1 MKSIGIRHSIN
12 AIMILL
18 SVTAI
23 LSSLITCGKDKIVET
38 APGILFGVVI
48 DSVTSIP
55 LADVAIYPYD
65 INSTPKFTDGQGY
78 YSLPLMPVANLTV
91 TCQKTGYTSHISHCD
106 IVSSES
112 TRVDF
117 HLAPAR

>member
-1 MKSIGIRHSIN
+1 MKNTGIKHNIN
-12 AIMILL
+12 ALMIILSAIVILL
-18 SVTAI
+18 
-23 LSSLITCGKDKIVET
+23 LSITCGKDKAVVT

-91 TCQKTGYTSHISHCD
+91 TCQKTGYTNQISHCD

-117 HLAPAR
+117 RLGPAR

>member
-1 MKSIGIRHSIN
+1 MKNIEIKHSISM
-12 AIMILL
+12 IIILL
-18 SVTAI
+18 SVVAI
-23 LSSLITCGKDKIVET
+23 LSACGKEKAVAT
-38 APGILFGVVI
+38 SPGILFGVVI

-65 INSTPKFTDGQGY
+65 INSTPKFTDAQGY

-91 TCQKTGYTSHISHCD
+91 TCQKTGYIDQISHCD

-117 HLAPAR
+117 RLAPAR

>member
-1 MKSIGIRHSIN
+1 MKNIETRYSIV

-23 LSSLITCGKDKIVET
+23 LLACGKDKAVVT
-38 APGILFGVVI
+38 SPGILFGVVI

-65 INSTPKFTDGQGY
+65 INSTPKFTDAQGY

-91 TCQKTGYTSHISHCD
+91 TCQKTGYADQISHCD

-117 HLAPAR
+117 RLAPAQ

>member
-1 MKSIGIRHSIN
+1 MKIIGIRHSIVT
-12 AIMILL
+12 IMILL
-18 SVTAI
+18 SVAAI
-23 LSSLITCGKDKIVET
+23 LFFACGKDKAVVT
-38 APGILFGVVI
+38 SPGILFGVVT

-91 TCQKTGYTSHISHCD
+91 TCQKTGYTSQISHCD

-117 HLAPAR
+117 RLAPAR